1 VIRVETLFLSAFLR
15 RSCCVTVLLLLRDAA
30 AEVGKEE
37 LSVVVSDVK
46 K

>member
-1 VIRVETLFLSAFLR
+1 VINVETLFLSAFLR
-15 RSCCVTVLLLLRDAA
+15 RSCVALPASCCVALLAD
-30 AEVGKEE
+30 VGEEE